1 RPPVGHVFDGGLATT
16 FSLDL
21 EALLT
26 IPVYLA
32 LASVPDA
39 RDALANPIAVL
50 EAIERTSRKLAIF
63 VQGGHMHAVE
73 KQSRLCALLEAV
85 TVEVNAPRGGTFH
98 PKLWLLRFSPQNNS
112 NDTPLLRLLVLSR
125 NLTNDRSWDFVLRL
139 EGKPG
144 LRNVAANNL
153 LARLVAALPDL
164 ASRPNQIT
172 SSTRELAL

>member
-1 RPPVGHVFDGGLATT
+1 MRFDKNVLLASDQRALYSDSLRPPVGHVFDGGLATT

-85 TVEVNAPRGGTFH
+85 TVEVNAPRGRQARKERGATTVRAASLKILETVRQNRTRLGARIECRHVKKTF
-98 PKLWLLRFSPQNNS
+98 
-112 NDTPLLRLLVLSR
+112 
-125 NLTNDRSWDFVLRL
+125 
-139 EGKPG
+139 
-144 LRNVAANNL
+144 
-153 LARLVAALPDL
+153 
-164 ASRPNQIT
+164 
-172 SSTRELAL
+172 